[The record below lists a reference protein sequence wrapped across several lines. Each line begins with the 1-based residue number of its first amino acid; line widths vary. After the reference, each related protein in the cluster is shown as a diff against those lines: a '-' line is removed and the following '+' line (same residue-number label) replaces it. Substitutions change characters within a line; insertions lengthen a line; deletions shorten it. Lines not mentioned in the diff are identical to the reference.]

1 MSILRQFLGQVRN
14 LLWNLLFGNRGWA
27 RLRFYALVVII
38 LIYFNYVLK
47 RWDWSL
53 VLQTAAEI
61 RESNQILAILPE
73 FFSTAIAP
81 FLHLQTFRYLLA
93 TVGAVI
99 LLLMIGALYV
109 QDIYELQHYRN
120 AFRYLFATLFGFF
133 YPSLEIRDGEM
144 QLQVGEEN
152 LLQKIGGPGWVII
165 RPGNVVL
172 FERLTNPTEVLAEGL
187 HFIPRFEMI
196 RQIVSLRDQHG
207 YIESISAVTKDGV
220 VVQVH
225 DIHYIY
231 RLWAGHKQK
240 EGAGRTQEN
249 PYPYSVKAVRDVAY
263 NRSVTPNGQTSWP
276 DILKALFVGEIQNYI
291 RRRQLDQVTSPRTA
305 GSDPRSKIHRLYE
318 TADFRTR
325 FRQVGAELAWY
336 GIGHLEVENPQVN
349 EQRLATWQA
358 GWRGDAQVIT
368 AYSEA
373 LRKVYIEQGR
383 AEAQADILLAIIQAL
398 REAGIEPGQPEMH
411 NVFLLKVAQ
420 LLEAMN
426 EERG

>member
-1 MSILRQFLGQVRN
+1 MSILRQLLGMIRN
-14 LLWNLLFGNRGWA
+14 LLWNLMFGNRGWA
-27 RLRFYALVVII
+27 RLRFYALVALI
-38 LIYFNYVLK
+38 LVYFVYALK

-53 VLQTAAEI
+53 VLETTAEI
-61 RESNQILAILPE
+61 RENSKILAILPE
-73 FFSTAIAP
+73 FFSKMIAP
-81 FLHLQTFRYLLA
+81 FLNLQTLRYLFA
-93 TVGAVI
+93 PVGAVI
-99 LLLMIGALYV
+99 LVLMIGSLYV
-109 QDIYELQHYRN
+109 QDIYELRSYRN
-120 AFRYLFATLFGFF
+120 AIRYLFASLFGFF

-152 LLQKIGGPGWVII
+152 LLDKIGGPGWVII
-165 RPGNVVL
+165 RPGNAVL
-172 FERLTNPTEVLAEGL
+172 FETLTNPAEVLAEGL
-187 HFIPRFEMI
+187 HFIPRFETI
-196 RQIVSLRDQHG
+196 RKIASLRDQHG

-220 VVQVH
+220 VLH
-225 DIHYIY
+225 TRDIHYIY
-231 RLWAGHKQK
+231 RLWSGHRQN
-240 EGAGRTQEN
+240 EGSGRTQEN
-249 PYPYSVKAVRDVAY
+249 PYPYSVKAVRDMAY
-263 NRSVTPNGQTSWP
+263 NRSVTQNGQTEWP
-276 DILKALFVGEIQNYI
+276 EILTKLFEGEIQNYI

-305 GSDPRSKIHRLYE
+305 GSDPRSEIHRLYE

-325 FRQVGAELAWY
+325 FRQVGAELVWY

-398 REAGIEPGQPEMH
+398 REAGIQPGQPEMQQ
-411 NVFLLKVAQ
+411 VFLLRVAQ

-426 EERG
+426 DDRG